1 MNILE
6 EIVTPKY
13 EVDSSPEAYE
23 FYRKVYGSP
32 FLGKYDLDNVHPMKY
47 NENGCYTDELDLGP
61 HAANRLEALLIG
73 SKPIKAVKGINVYSA
88 VERVGGETDFNFK
101 FDRNPNR
108 NKAGTLLEIANY
120 DQEIGE
126 RLRNHYSKQH
136 HALVNFSL
144 MIIPGALQIFKS
156 KGLRIDNQSKF
167 EWMDR
172 LDSLIYLLDEFYHG
186 NPPDGLI
193 SGPNG
198 GTLKAY
204 LDSFA
209 GINKDDSIKE
219 YCRKVYLIDDADLI
233 GKLIENGCRPLTNK
247 EDVDRYLNLADDFW
261 TAKAKSI
268 DKILK

>member
-1 MNILE
+1 MC
-6 EIVTPKY
+6 IVQWR
-13 EVDSSPEAYE
+13 ES
-23 FYRKVYGSP
+23 
-32 FLGKYDLDNVHPMKY
+32 
-47 NENGCYTDELDLGP
+47 
-61 HAANRLEALLIG
+61 
-73 SKPIKAVKGINVYSA
+73 
-88 VERVGGETDFNFK
+88 GGETDFNFK
-101 FDRNPNR
+101 FDSNPKR

-186 NPPDGLI
+186 NAPAGLI

-209 GINKDDSIKE
+209 GIKE

-233 GKLIENGCRPLTNK
+233 GKLIENGGRPLTNK

-268 DKILK
+268 DKILM

>member
-1 MNILE
+1 MC
-6 EIVTPKY
+6 IVQWR
-13 EVDSSPEAYE
+13 ES
-23 FYRKVYGSP
+23 
-32 FLGKYDLDNVHPMKY
+32 
-47 NENGCYTDELDLGP
+47 
-61 HAANRLEALLIG
+61 
-73 SKPIKAVKGINVYSA
+73 
-88 VERVGGETDFNFK
+88 GGETDFNFK
-101 FDRNPNR
+101 FDSNPKR

-156 KGLRIDNQSKF
+156 KGLCIDNQGNF

-172 LDSLIYLLDEFYHG
+172 LDSLIYLLDESYHG
-186 NPPDGLI
+186 NYPAGLI

-209 GINKDDSIKE
+209 DIKE

-268 DKILK
+268 DKILM

>member
-23 FYRKVYGSP
+23 FYRKVYGST

-47 NENGCYTDELDLGP
+47 KENGCYTDELDLDP

-73 SKPIKAVKGINVYSA
+73 SKPIKAVKRINVYSA

-101 FDRNPNR
+101 FDSNPKR
-108 NKAGTLLEIANY
+108 NKAGRLLEIANY

-144 MIIPGALQIFKS
+144 MIVPGALQIFKS
-156 KGLRIDNQSKF
+156 KGLFIDSQSKF

-172 LDSLIYLLDEFYHG
+172 LDSLIYLLDEYHHG
-186 NPPDGLI
+186 KDLAGLI

-209 GINKDDSIKE
+209 DIKE

-268 DKILK
+268 DKILMRP